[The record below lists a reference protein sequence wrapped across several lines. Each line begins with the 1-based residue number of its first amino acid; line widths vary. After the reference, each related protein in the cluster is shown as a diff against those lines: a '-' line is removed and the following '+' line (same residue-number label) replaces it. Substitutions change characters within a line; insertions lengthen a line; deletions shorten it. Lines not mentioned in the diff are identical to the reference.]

1 MSKIKLREPAK
12 GDFSVEVE
20 GLGTIICARRTN
32 RDRFRIG
39 AEYQRLTEG
48 APIGDN
54 DFGLVAEATATF
66 KVLLVEGPA
75 SLLAALD
82 MDAEVDANED
92 TDVVLIRCYLALRQ
106 KELSFRRGNGGDSE
120 ASGSGELQ
128 HD

>member
-48 APIGDN
+48 APVGVS

-66 KVLLVEGPA
+66 KVLLVDGPA

-82 MDAEVDANED
+82 MDAEVDYEAE
-92 TDVVLIRCYLALRQ
+92 TDEVLIKFFLALRE
-106 KELSFRRGNGGDSE
+106 KELSFRRGTGSDSE
-120 ASGSGELQ
+120 ANS
-128 HD
+128 

>member
-20 GLGTIICARRTN
+20 GLGTIVCARRTN

-48 APIGDN
+48 APVGVS
-54 DFGLVAEATATF
+54 DFGVVAEATATF
-66 KVLLVEGPA
+66 KVLLVDGPA
-75 SLLAALD
+75 PLLAALD

-92 TDVVLIRCYLALRQ
+92 TDAVLIRCFLALRE
-106 KELSFRRGNGGDSE
+106 KELSFRRGTGNDSE
-120 ASGSGELQ
+120 ASGSGEL
-128 HD
+128 